1 MSQTNPKT
9 PKITRLW
16 LAVIIIFGMVLA
28 GCGDIAVEV
37 SPTPNPSNTPRPTF
51 NLRTPT
57 STPLITPEI
66 SPTLVPTAT
75 RNSRTPIPV
84 PTRTPTPNPRVTPS
98 LTPDPS
104 ATPIAITPVITP
116 TPRAT
121 KVIGGELISARDRD
135 PSSLQPYGSPDPIGK
150 EYRALLYNAR
160 LLKRNSQTLEWESNA
175 AYAFKYDEASRS
187 VAIVLRNDIR
197 WSDGVPI
204 TTDDFIWTWQF
215 ASDNGRGWADLAL
228 YSGKIESYFAPDK
241 RTLLIR
247 LHDGYSN
254 PFEIANLIEPLPKH
268 IWDGQSWA
276 EPDKNPNINLPT
288 VISGPWKLKEWKPDE
303 KIVFVRNEFSSV
315 SPPPYLNSLTFIRA
329 DNKTALQML
338 RQGQIDFYNPPPTNF
353 NELRD
358 MPKVV
363 TYRWDPATP
372 NWNFLGFNFRRPLWQ
387 GKRVRQALNAA
398 TNRAE
403 IIKQLAYGLGTPQY
417 NDVPPG
423 NPAYTEAVEKPE
435 YNLEQAQ
442 ALLLGEGYRLNGS
455 RLLGKD
461 GKELPEISLIYNPD
475 GEVRPKLADYYAR
488 QLGQLGIKVKLV
500 PLEYQTFMARL
511 QDPTADFDLF
521 LLGWKPYSVGI
532 EQFGSVWKGNFG
544 GYNNK
549 TLADLYNKAS
559 REPNKNLRQD
569 IMVQIQQL
577 EAQDLPYIYLYAEQ
591 QFMGVAAFVGGVEEG
606 PLGVAANLYSDWFI
620 RQ

>member
-1 MSQTNPKT
+1 MNPKT

-16 LAVIIIFGMVLA
+16 LVVIILGGMVLA
-28 GCGDIAVEV
+28 ACGDTAAEV
-37 SPTPNPSNTPRPTF
+37 SPTPNPTNTPRPTF
-51 NLRTPT
+51 NLQTPT
-57 STPLITPEI
+57 LTLPVTAEAT
-66 SPTLVPTAT
+66 PTLPPT
-75 RNSRTPIPV
+75 RNPRTPIPA

-98 LTPDPS
+98 PSPDPS
-104 ATPIAITPVITP
+104 ATPIALTPAVTP
-116 TPRAT
+116 TSRAS
-121 KVIGGELISARDRD
+121 KVIGGDLISARDRD
-135 PSSLQPYGSPDPIGK
+135 PSSLHTYGSPDPVGK

-160 LLKRNSQTLEWESNA
+160 LLKRNPQTLNWESNA

-228 YSGKIESYFAPDK
+228 YSGKIDSYSAPDK
-241 RTLLIR
+241 RTLLVK
-247 LHDGYSN
+247 LHDNYSN
-254 PFEIANLIEPLPKH
+254 PLEIANLIEPLPKH
-268 IWDGQSWA
+268 IWDGQSWS
-276 EPDKNPNINLPT
+276 ETDKNLNINQPT
-288 VISGPWKLKEWKPDE
+288 VVSGPWKLKEWKPDDR
-303 KIVFVRNEFSSV
+303 IVFVRNELSTV
-315 SPPPYLNSLTFIRA
+315 SPPSYLSSLTFIRA

-338 RQGQIDFYNPPPTNF
+338 RQGQLDFYSPPPSNF
-353 NELRD
+353 NDLRD

-363 TYRWDPATP
+363 TYRWDSATP

-387 GKRVRQALNAA
+387 AKGVRQALNTA
-398 TNRAE
+398 TNRAD
-403 IIKQLAYGLGTPQY
+403 IIKQLAYGLGSPLY
-417 NDVPPG
+417 SDVPPG
-423 NPAYTEAVEKPE
+423 NPDYTEAVERPA

-442 ALLLGEGYRLNGS
+442 ALLLGEGYRLNGP

-488 QLGQLGIKVKLV
+488 QLGQLGFKVKLV

-511 QDPTADFDLF
+511 QDPTPDFDLF

-532 EQFGSVWKGNFG
+532 EQFGMVWKDNFG
-544 GYNNK
+544 RYNNK
-549 TLADLYNKAS
+549 TLTDLYNKAS
-559 REPNKNLRQD
+559 HEPNKALRQD

-591 QFMGVAAFVGGVEEG
+591 QFMGVAAYVDGVEEG
-606 PLGVAANLYSDWFI
+606 SLGVAANLYSDWFI